1 MIGPEQGLCEI
12 ALKTRL
18 EVVII
23 RPPLVNGLGVN
34 ANFSATMCGLKRGG
48 PLARLL
54 PVSL

>member
-1 MIGPEQGLCEI
+1 MIGPEQGLREI

-54 PVSL
+54 PVIL